1 MRIRLAL
8 CTLFFASAAFAA
20 EPTTAPMPA
29 ERAAKLM
36 TLPEGFKATAFAAE
50 PDVVQP
56 ISFCFDDRGRI
67 FVAEAMNYGE
77 WKATGKD
84 RITILEDTD
93 GDGKADKRTLF
104 YEGFNYITGI
114 EVGFGGVWVMSP
126 PNLYFV
132 PDRDGDDKPDGKPEI
147 LFDGFGYKES
157 RHNLANGF
165 TWGPDGWLY
174 AGHGRTS
181 PSEVGRPGTPADKR
195 IHSDGGVYRIHPTR
209 MVFENFADGTTN
221 PWGVDFDDFG
231 QCFVSNCVNPHLFHM
246 IQGGHYEPWRNRPA
260 SRFAYERLPTI
271 ADHLHFAGAD
281 LRANLGTDATLALG
295 GGHAHCGTLVYL
307 GDTFPAE
314 YRNSVLMCNVHGKRI
329 NRDILKRT
337 GSGYTA
343 SHGKDFMISPDPWF
357 MGVTLR
363 TGPDGSVYVSDWS
376 DTGECHTYKPNTQN
390 GRIYKISY
398 GEPKKDRVDLA
409 KKADTELVELQLHR
423 NDWYV
428 RHARRLLQERHAT
441 PGWDKLP
448 AHAALRKLLAAK
460 ELSTPQRLRVIWA
473 LQVTAGLDTAA
484 LQTLLDDQDEHVRS
498 WAIQLLCESG
508 QPNAATI
515 AKLVEL
521 AFFDQSPLV
530 RLYLASALQRLPI
543 PDGWPLGEK
552 LLLGGNAKQADDPNL
567 PLMFWYGIE
576 RLIASDPAKGM
587 LLADTAKFPLLRRY
601 IARRVMDDAILR
613 KDKADLE
620 SWFLVLMI
628 VDEASRLD
636 VLLGT
641 RDALQG
647 LKSMKMPNGWAGVYA
662 ELTKSK
668 NASIRENAALLSLT
682 FGDKQA
688 LADLRSVVQAK
699 TNAADFRQ
707 RSLQALIDHRADDLA
722 PFLHELL
729 SDANLRRTALRGLAT
744 IPHDDTAKH
753 VLAIYPKLN
762 AEEKADAIA
771 TLASRKPDALAL
783 LDALEKKHIPGTDV
797 SAFVARQLYAFGDA
811 KITGRLKE
819 LWGEIRDT
827 PADKQ
832 KQLAVF
838 KATLTPNYL
847 RAADTSKGR
856 ALYVKNCQSCHK
868 LFGEGGTIGPDITGS
883 NRSDLHYILSNLVDP
898 SAEVGKDYRMAVIST
913 KNDRILTGIVI
924 EKTPARLVVQTAT
937 EKVTLAAEDV
947 ESVRDSTSSIMPD
960 GQLDPLKKEEI
971 RDLVAYLMSKTQ
983 VLLPK
988 K

>member
-1 MRIRLAL
+1 MRLVLAGL
-8 CTLFFASAAFAA
+8 LVASFAFTA

-36 TLPEGFKATAFAAE
+36 AVPEGFKATLFAAE

-77 WKATGKD
+77 WKPTGKD

-132 PDRDGDDKPDGKPEI
+132 PDRDGDDKPDGKPEV

-195 IHSDGGVYRIHPTR
+195 IHCDGGVYRIHPTR

-221 PWGVDFDDFG
+221 PWGVDFDDWG

-260 SRFAYERLPTI
+260 SRYAYERLPTI
-271 ADHLHFAGAD
+271 ADHLHYAGAD
-281 LRANLGTDATLALG
+281 LRANLGTDATLTLG

-307 GDTFPAE
+307 GDSFPAA

-329 NRDILKRT
+329 NRDILKRN
-337 GSGYTA
+337 GSGYAA
-343 SHGKDFMISPDPWF
+343 SHGKDFMLSPDPWF

-390 GRIYKISY
+390 GRIYKISF
-398 GEPKKDRVDLA
+398 GEPRKDRVDLA
-409 KKADTELVELQLHR
+409 KKTDAELVELQLHK
-423 NDWYV
+423 NDWFV
-428 RHARRLLQERHAT
+428 RLARKILQERHAT
-441 PGWDKLP
+441 PGWNKLP
-448 AHAALRKLLAAK
+448 VNAALRKMLETK
-460 ELSTPQRLRVIWA
+460 ELSTPQRLRVMWA
-473 LQVTAGLDTAA
+473 LQVTGGLDTEA
-484 LQTLLDDQDEHVRS
+484 LQALLGDQDEHVRA
-498 WAIQLLCESG
+498 WAIQLLCESS
-508 QPNAATI
+508 PFPETTVTKLLTL
-515 AKLVEL
+515 AKHE
-521 AFFDQSPLV
+521 SSSLV
-530 RLYLASALQRLPI
+530 RLYLASALQRMPI
-543 PDGWPLGEK
+543 QDGWALAEA
-552 LLLGGNAKQADDPNL
+552 LLSGGNAKEADDPNL
-567 PLMFWYGIE
+567 PLVIWYGIE
-576 RLIASDPAKGM
+576 RLIASNPEKGM
-587 LLADTAKFPLLRRY
+587 LLVNSARIPLLRRY
-601 IARRVMDDAILR
+601 ISRRVLDDAILR
-613 KDKADLE
+613 KGKADLE
-620 SWFLVLMI
+620 AWVVVLKNAN
-628 VDEASRLD
+628 EASQFD
-636 VLLGT
+636 VLLGA

-647 LKSMKMPNGWAGVYA
+647 QKSMKLPTGWAGIYT
-662 ELTKSK
+662 ELAKSN

-682 FGDKQA
+682 FGVKQA
-688 LADLRSVVQAK
+688 LADLRTVVQAK

-707 RSLQALIDHRADDLA
+707 RSLQALIDHRAEDLA

-729 SDANLRRTALRGLAT
+729 LDADVRRTALRGLAS
-744 IPHDDTAKH
+744 IPHDETAKH
-753 VLAIYPKLN
+753 LLAIYPKLN

-771 TLASRKPDALAL
+771 TLASRKSDALSL
-783 LDALEKKHIPGTDV
+783 LDAIERKQIPRTDV
-797 SAFVARQLYAFGDA
+797 SAFVARQLYALGDA

-832 KQLAVF
+832 KQLAAF
-838 KATLTPNYL
+838 KTTLTPNYL
-847 RAADTSKGR
+847 RAADASKGR
-856 ALYVKNCQSCHK
+856 ALFVKNCQTCHK

-883 NRSDLHYILSNLVDP
+883 NRSDLNYLLSNLVDP
-898 SAEVGKDYRMAVIST
+898 SAEVGKDYRMSVIST
-913 KNDRILTGIVI
+913 KNDRILTGIVV
-924 EKTPARLVVQTAT
+924 EKTPARVVIQTVT

-983 VLLPK
+983 VALPK